1 MSAALVQLGIAEASR
16 LIDAGSLSPVD
27 LTRAYLDR
35 IATIDPVLNSFI
47 TVTADQ
53 AMDQARAAEHA
64 ITNGRRTGPMHGIP
78 YALKDIYDTAGL
90 LTSGH
95 SARCADRIPTEDA
108 TVVRK
113 LREAGAVMLGKLS
126 THEFA
131 TGGPSFDLPWPPARN
146 PWDTARFPGGSSSGS
161 GAAVAA
167 DLAPLAM
174 GTDTGG
180 SIRLPA
186 AFCGVAGVKPTYGR
200 VSKRGVLPLSWTM
213 DNAGPLARTAAD
225 CAIALQAIAG
235 FDPADPDSADVRV
248 PDFSAA
254 LSTGLKGVRIGL
266 IRHFYET
273 DRRAAEPVVA
283 AMDATIALLRSLG
296 AVVTEITLQ
305 PIAVYQSCLR
315 VIVLAESFAIH
326 GDRLRT
332 RPQDYGEVFRYRIIP
347 GAFVSGID
355 YIQAQRYQRA
365 LFDEML
371 ATFAQ
376 VDVLLTAGTW
386 NEAPLLET
394 MVAEANFAAPPLS
407 SPFNISGLPTI
418 SLCNGFGPAG
428 MPLSL
433 QLAAAPFDEPMMIR
447 VAHAYEQAAGWHT
460 RRPTIPTAQATI
472 TPPDQLGAPATPA
485 ARDAWRSMS
494 AAAGLDLD
502 TRQLDQLCEAM
513 PHVDAMRAV
522 LPRGLPLS
530 IEPANTFRVP
540 AYTGAADHA
549 G

>member
-1 MSAALVQLGIAEASR
+1 MAE
-16 LIDAGSLSPVD
+16 
-27 LTRAYLDR
+27 
-35 IATIDPVLNSFI
+35 
-47 TVTADQ
+47 
-53 AMDQARAAEHA
+53 ARAAEAA
-64 ITNGRRTGPMHGIP
+64 IARGGRIGPLHGIP
-78 YALKDIYDTAGL
+78 YALKDIYDTAGI

-95 SARCADRIPTEDA
+95 SARCRERVPAEDA

-113 LREAGAVMLGKLS
+113 LREAGGVMLGKLS

-146 PWDTARFPGGSSSGS
+146 PWDTARFSGGSSSGS

-186 AFCGVAGVKPTYGR
+186 AFCGVAGVKATYGR

-213 DNAGPLARTAAD
+213 DNAGPLARTVED
-225 CAIALQAIAG
+225 CAIALQVVAG
-235 FDPADPDSADVRV
+235 YDPGDPDCADVPV
-248 PDFSAA
+248 PDFSAG
-254 LSTGLKGVRIGL
+254 LGQGLKGVRVGL
-266 IRHFYET
+266 VRHFYET

-283 AMDATIALLRSLG
+283 AMDATVELLRQLG
-296 AVVTEITLQ
+296 ATVTEVTLQ

-315 VIVLAESFAIH
+315 VIIIAESFSIH
-326 GDRLRT
+326 GERLRT

-347 GAFVSGID
+347 GAFVSGTD
-355 YIQAQRYQRA
+355 YVQAQRYQRV
-365 LFDEML
+365 LVDEML
-371 ATFAQ
+371 AAFDD

-394 MVAEANFAAPPLS
+394 MVAEANFAAPPLC
-407 SPFNISGLPTI
+407 SPFNIGANPTI
-418 SLCNGFGPAG
+418 SLCNGFGPNG

-433 QLAAAPFDEPMMIR
+433 QLAAAPFNEPMMFR

-460 RRPTIPTAQATI
+460 RRPVIPAVQAPVI
-472 TPPDQLGAPATPA
+472 PPSQLGKAATPED
-485 ARDAWRSMS
+485 RDAWRLLSD
-494 AAAGLDLD
+494 AEGLHLD
-502 TRQLDQLCEAM
+502 QRQLDQLCEAM
-513 PHVDAMRAV
+513 PHLDAMRAMV
-522 LPRGLPLS
+522 PRDLPLS
-530 IEPANTFRVP
+530 VELANTFRVP
-540 AYTGAADHA
+540 AYDGADHA